1 MQVKDCDMGAIVNRE
16 LKQRVRPVSGFT
28 VHRPVAKQDVK
39 HVAKIIQLLDN
50 RWKIWDAL
58 LPNEKNDK
66 EKEVKVIAF
75 AICIYLSLLET
86 IQWLHSSF

>member
-1 MQVKDCDMGAIVNRE
+1 MLRFINFAGSMQVKDCDMGAIVNRE

-50 RWKIWDAL
+50 RWKIWDDL
-58 LPNEKNDK
+58 LPNDKKDK
-66 EKEVKVIAF
+66 EKEV
-75 AICIYLSLLET
+75 
-86 IQWLHSSF
+86 